1 MKPTL
6 LLIAGLLGACAST
19 PTPAVG
25 RLADVSVYDR
35 AEQRTLPVYRH
46 QGRYYVAGKPGN
58 EYQVIVRN
66 RSGGDVLG
74 VVSVDGVNVVSG
86 ETAAPSQS
94 GYIVASGDSLDIK
107 GWRKNLQQVAAFY
120 FTSHGDAYATRTGRG
135 DNVGVIGVALFRR
148 KPAPAVLED
157 RVGASAESA
166 AAPRA
171 AHKALGT
178 GHGRREDSQ
187 AEYAAFERAT
197 TDPEEI
203 VTIYYDSHANLVARG
218 VIKAQPWSPN
228 PFPAQSVPDPPRRG

>member
-1 MKPTL
+1 ML
-6 LLIAGLLGACAST
+6 SACAST
-19 PTPAVG
+19 PAPAVG
-25 RLADVSVYDR
+25 RLVDVSIYDR
-35 AEQRTLPVYRH
+35 TEQRTLPVYRH
-46 QGRYYVAGKPGN
+46 QGRCYVAGKPGN

-74 VVSVDGVNVVSG
+74 VVSVDGVNVVTG

-94 GYIVASGDSLDIK
+94 GYIVARGDSLEIK
-107 GWRKNLQQVAAFY
+107 GWRKSLQQVAAFY

-148 KPAPAVLED
+148 KPAPVMMED

-166 AAPRA
+166 APRV

-187 AEYAAFERAT
+187 AEYAALERAT
-197 TDPEEI
+197 SEPEEI
-203 VTIYYDSHANLVARG
+203 VTICYDSHANLVARG
-218 VIKAQPWSPN
+218 VIEAHPWNPN
-228 PFPAQSVPDPPRRG
+228 PFPAQFVPDPPRRG

>member
-1 MKPTL
+1 MKATL
-6 LLIAGLLGACAST
+6 FLISGLLGACTST
-19 PTPAVG
+19 PAPAVG
-25 RLADVSVYDR
+25 RLADISIYDR
-35 AEQRTLPVYRH
+35 AELRTLPVYRH
-46 QGRYYVAGKPGN
+46 QGRYYVAGKPGS
-58 EYQVIVRN
+58 EYQIIVRN
-66 RSGGDVLG
+66 RVGGDLLA
-74 VVSVDGVNVVSG
+74 VVSVDGVNAITG

-94 GYIVASGDSLDIK
+94 GYIVARGDSLEIK
-107 GWRKNLQQVAAFY
+107 GWRKSLEQVAAFY

-148 KPAPAVLED
+148 KQAPAMMED
-157 RVGASAESA
+157 RAGASAES

-197 TDPEEI
+197 AEPEE
-203 VTIYYDSHANLVARG
+203 VMTIYYDSHANLVARG

-228 PFPAQSVPDPPRRG
+228 PFPARFVPDPPRRG